1 MKAVLCSD
9 WGKPSDLALAEVET
23 PEPSPG
29 HVRIAVAA
37 CGINF
42 ADLLMVAGK
51 YQVRPPLPFSPGLEV
66 SGRVDALGD
75 GVTGLRV
82 GDRVAAY
89 CAYGG
94 FAEAVVVPAGNCVPL
109 SKHIDDVT
117 AAGFMV
123 AYGTSHVAL
132 AVRAQL
138 APGEVLLVH
147 GASGGVGLTAVE
159 LGKHMGATVI
169 ATAGSDEKLEL
180 ARTYGAEHLINYREE
195 DFVARVKEIT
205 GGRGADVI
213 YDPVGGTVFE
223 RSLRC
228 TAWEGRILVIGF
240 ASGQIPSA
248 PCNYLLVKNISVV
261 GVHWGAYAERD
272 PAALAGSLSTLFG
285 WHADGALKPHVS
297 QTVPLERAAE
307 GLQALADRRATGK
320 VVVTMG

>member
-66 SGRVDALGD
+66 AGRVDALGD
-75 GVTGLRV
+75 GVTGLRI

-109 SKHIDDVT
+109 SGHIDDVT

-132 AVRAQL
+132 ALRAQL
-138 APGEVLLVH
+138 APGEILLVH

-159 LGKHMGATVI
+159 LGRHMGATVI

-180 ARTYGAEHLINYREE
+180 AATYGAEHLINYREE

-205 GGRGADVI
+205 DGRGADVV
-213 YDPVGGTVFE
+213 YDPVGGNIFE

-240 ASGQIPSA
+240 ASGQIPTA

-272 PAALAGSLSTLFG
+272 PATLASSLSTLFG
-285 WHADGALKPHVS
+285 WHADGALRPHVS
-297 QTVPLERAAE
+297 QTVPLERAGE